1 MWQTAEPGQDYCP
14 WAKETKQV
22 VLCPAPFCLSRLALI
37 TATCSQ
43 PHWCPFEP
51 GWCCLLYL
59 PYPHQGVLVDTDF
72 QDPEKSEHEGN
83 ILRVTQKR
91 FHLSRFGTK
100 TGFKDLLGGVKEV
113 SLIITSNGHC
123 PCLHRPWRLRES
135 LHPECVLWEAKTD
148 LYWAYSARLLVYKYQ
163 PVTLSCLP
171 MVTL

>member
-1 MWQTAEPGQDYCP
+1 M
-14 WAKETKQV
+14 
-22 VLCPAPFCLSRLALI
+22 
-37 TATCSQ
+37 
-43 PHWCPFEP
+43 
-51 GWCCLLYL
+51 
-59 PYPHQGVLVDTDF
+59 VDTDF